1 VSAGDPATIR
11 HGVHGLVT
19 IELTGASAAQQ
30 RALVRRLGPSRAA
43 ADGPADITVRFV
55 DRLPRSASLTYLGS
69 RAAAYDEDAFYLLD
83 GGAALTRIDLA
94 RAGQALEIVCERA
107 VAEIPLLVP
116 LLALRLIA
124 RGYVL
129 VHAASFVHRGRGVLV
144 AGWEGGGKSELLLPF
159 VAGGA
164 DYLADEWT
172 IVGGERAT
180 LHGIA
185 ADAQIWDWQLRQ
197 LPAVRRRLPAA
208 RRARVR
214 TAATLERLSA
224 RAAGLHGGRN
234 PAARALGLLD
244 PGFHNNARVSG
255 SPEELFDGRVSFAPA
270 PLDVAFL
277 ATVVE
282 DPASR
287 ARPIGASEFA
297 ARIVRS
303 LAYER
308 RALSDAYT
316 SFRFAF
322 PDRRSE
328 AIERSSGAE
337 EALLERALAA
347 CPAYALEHPKPLV
360 LRDLYDVALPLCE
373 A

>member
-1 VSAGDPATIR
+1 MSPEDPGTVR
-11 HGVHGLVT
+11 HGIHGLVS
-19 IELTGASAAQQ
+19 IELIGASEAQQ
-30 RALVRRLGPSRAA
+30 RALVRQLGPSRAGP
-43 ADGPADITVRFV
+43 DGPADIVVRFM
-55 DRLPRSASLTYLGS
+55 DRLPRAASLTYLGS
-69 RAAAYDEDAFYLLD
+69 RVAAYDEHAFYLLD
-83 GGAALTRIDLA
+83 DAAMTRIDLA
-94 RAGQALEIVCERA
+94 RAGQPLEIVCEREVTA
-107 VAEIPLLVP
+107 IPLLVP

-129 VHAASFVHRGRGVLV
+129 VHASSFVHRSRGVLV

-159 VAGGA
+159 VANGA

-172 IVGGERAT
+172 IVGGQRAT
-180 LHGIA
+180 LHGLA
-185 ADAQIWDWQLRQ
+185 AHAQVWDWQLRQ
-197 LPAVRRRLPAA
+197 LPALRRRLSRS

-214 TAATLERLSA
+214 TAAILERLSE
-224 RAAGLHGGRN
+224 RGAGLRGGRH
-234 PAARALGLLD
+234 PAARALGLVN

-255 SPEELFDGRVSFAPA
+255 SPEALFDGRVAFAPV

-287 ARPIGASEFA
+287 VRSMEATEFA

-308 RALSDAYT
+308 RALTEAYT
-316 SFRFAF
+316 TFRFAF

-328 AIERSSGAE
+328 AIEQASDAE
-337 EALLERALAA
+337 EALLGRALAA
-347 CPAYALEHPKPLV
+347 CPTYALEHPKPLV
-360 LRDLYDVALPLCE
+360 LQDLYDAALPLCE
-373 A
+373 V

>member
-1 VSAGDPATIR
+1 MSPQDPGTMR
-11 HGVHGLVT
+11 HGVHGLVS
-19 IELTGASAAQQ
+19 IELIGASEAQQ
-30 RALVRRLGPSRAA
+30 RALVRQLGPSRATP
-43 ADGPADITVRFV
+43 DGPADIVVRFL
-55 DRLPRSASLTYLGS
+55 DRLPRAASLTYLGS
-69 RAAAYDEDAFYLLD
+69 REAAYDEHAFYLLD
-83 GGAALTRIDLA
+83 GDAAMTRIDLA

-107 VAEIPLLVP
+107 VKAVPLLVP

-129 VHAASFVHRGRGVLV
+129 VHASSFVHRGRGVLV

-159 VAGGA
+159 VANGA

-172 IVGGERAT
+172 IVGGERAM
-180 LHGIA
+180 LHGVA
-185 ADAQIWDWQLRQ
+185 AHAQIWDWQLRQ
-197 LPAVRRRLPAA
+197 LPAVRKRLSPS

-214 TAATLERLSA
+214 SAAMLERLSK
-224 RAAGLHGGRN
+224 RAAGHSGAQH
-234 PAARALGLLD
+234 PVARALGLLD
-244 PGFHNNARVSG
+244 PGFHNNARVCG
-255 SPEELFDGRVSFAPA
+255 SPEALFGGRVAFAPA

-287 ARPIGASEFA
+287 VRSIEATEFA

-303 LAYER
+303 LASER
-308 RALSDAYT
+308 RALTAAYT

-322 PDRRSE
+322 PERRSE
-328 AIERSSGAE
+328 AIDQASDAE

-347 CPAYALEHPKPLV
+347 CPTYALEHPKPLV
-360 LRDLYDVALPLCE
+360 LQDLYDVALPLCE
-373 A
+373 V